1 MTIVTPSKWLA
12 GLVRQSFLNEKAVQV
27 ISNGIDLTQF
37 HPTPSTFR
45 QDYCLQD
52 KKIVLGVATA
62 WSESKG
68 LFEFYRLADA
78 LGSSYQVVLVGVTDQ
93 QKQVLPKNIIGI
105 LRTNCV
111 KELAELYS
119 AADVFVNPSV
129 QETMG
134 LTTVEAMAC
143 GTPVVVYD
151 RTAVPEAV
159 EGTSCGTVVPAGD
172 IEALARAIQSID
184 VDSNACVEQAKKYD
198 KQDKYVQYLKLYLK
212 CVGER

>member
-1 MTIVTPSKWLA
+1 
-12 GLVRQSFLNEKAVQV
+12 
-27 ISNGIDLTQF
+27 
-37 HPTPSTFR
+37 
-45 QDYCLQD
+45 
-52 KKIVLGVATA
+52 
-62 WSESKG
+62 
-68 LFEFYRLADA
+68 
-78 LGSSYQVVLVGVTDQ
+78 
-93 QKQVLPKNIIGI
+93 
-105 LRTNCV
+105 
-111 KELAELYS
+111 
-119 AADVFVNPSV
+119 
-129 QETMG
+129 MG